1 MQLNFNDIEEAIS
14 DLRLGKMI
22 IVVDDKD
29 RENEGDLVL
38 AAEKVTT
45 DAINF
50 MITNAKGLVCVPMT
64 EKRLTELGIGQMTE
78 DNTESMRTAFTV
90 SVDADKRFGV
100 TTGISPSDRAATI
113 KVLISPSSKP
123 QDLSKPGHI
132 FPIKAR
138 EGGVL
143 RRAGHT
149 EAAVDLAR
157 LAGLYEAGVICE
169 IIGANGQMLRGE
181 GLFSFAS
188 EHGLKIITI
197 EDLITYRVRNE
208 KLIRKAS
215 SVKMPSAYGD
225 FVSYAYE
232 DILTGDLHI
241 ALVKGDV
248 RGKKNVLVRVHSECF
263 TGDVLRSRRCDCGE
277 QLERSLKLI
286 DKEGLGVLLYMRQ
299 EGRGIG
305 LKHKLK
311 AYELQDGGLDTV
323 EANEKLGF
331 AADLRDYGIG
341 AQILRELGLSTIR
354 LLTNNPRKI
363 VGIEGYGLK
372 VVERFPIEVKPNEH
386 NEKYLKTKSEK
397 LGHILSY
404 NSVKDSEPFN
414 AEQRRILS

>member
-1 MQLNFNDIEEAIS
+1 MQLKFNTIKEALS
-14 DLRLGKMI
+14 DLSSGRMI
-22 IVVDDKD
+22 IVVDDQD

-38 AAEKVTT
+38 AAEKVT
-45 DAINF
+45 AESINF

-64 EKRLTELGIGQMTE
+64 EKRLSELEISQMTE
-78 DNTESMRTAFTV
+78 NNTESMRTAFTV
-90 SVDADKRFGV
+90 SVDADKKFGI

-113 KVLISPSSKP
+113 KVLLDPSTKP

-169 IIGANGQMLRGE
+169 IIGSDGRMLRGDS
-181 GLFSFAS
+181 LFEFAQK
-188 EHGLKIITI
+188 HGLKIITI
-197 EDLITYRVRNE
+197 EDLINYRVRNE
-208 KLIRKAS
+208 LLVKMTS
-215 SVKMPSAYGD
+215 SVRMPSGYGD
-225 FVSYAYE
+225 FIANAYE
-232 DILTGDLHI
+232 DVLTGELHL

-248 RGKKNVLVRVHSECF
+248 KGRSDVLVRVHSECF
-263 TGDVLRSRRCDCGE
+263 TGDVFRSRRCDCGE
-277 QLERSLKLI
+277 QLEKSLKMI
-286 DKEGLGVLLYMRQ
+286 EKEGSGVLLYMRQ

-323 EANEKLGF
+323 EANEELGF

-341 AQILRELGLSTIR
+341 AQILRDLGLSTIR

-372 VVERFPIEVKPNEH
+372 VVQRLPIEITPNEH
-386 NEKYLKTKSEK
+386 NERYLRTKSEK

-404 NSVKDSEPFN
+404 NSID
-414 AEQRRILS
+414 A

>member
-1 MQLNFNDIEEAIS
+1 MQLKFNTIKEALS
-14 DLRLGKMI
+14 DLSNGRMI
-22 IVVDDKD
+22 IVVDDQD

-38 AAEKVTT
+38 AAEKVT
-45 DAINF
+45 AESINF

-64 EKRLTELGIGQMTE
+64 EKRLSELEISQMTE
-78 DNTESMRTAFTV
+78 NNTESMRTAFTV
-90 SVDADKRFGV
+90 SVDADKKFGI

-113 KVLISPSSKP
+113 KVLLDPSAKP

-169 IIGANGQMLRGE
+169 IIGPDGRMLRGDS
-181 GLFSFAS
+181 LFEFAQK
-188 EHGLKIITI
+188 HGLKIITI

-208 KLIRKAS
+208 IQVKMTS
-215 SVKMPSAYGD
+215 SVRMPSDFGD
-225 FVSYAYE
+225 FTAKAFE
-232 DILTGDLHI
+232 DVLTGELHL

-248 RGKKNVLVRVHSECF
+248 KEKSDVLVRVHSECF
-263 TGDVLRSRRCDCGE
+263 TGDVFRSRRCDCGE
-277 QLERSLKLI
+277 QLQKSLKMI
-286 DKEGLGVLLYMRQ
+286 EKEGSGVLLYMRQ

-323 EANEKLGF
+323 EANEELGF
-331 AADLRDYGIG
+331 DADLRDYGIG

-372 VVERFPIEVKPNEH
+372 VVQRLPIEITPNEH
-386 NEKYLKTKSEK
+386 NERYLRTKSEK

-404 NSVKDSEPFN
+404 NSIDV
-414 AEQRRILS
+414 

>member
-1 MQLNFNDIEEAIS
+1 MQLKFNSIEEAVS
-14 DLRLGKMI
+14 DLKQGKMI

-29 RENEGDLVL
+29 RENEGDIVL

-45 DAINF
+45 DSINF
-50 MITNAKGLVCVPMT
+50 MITNAKGLVCIPMT
-64 EKRLTELGIGQMTE
+64 EKRLAELEIEQMTE
-78 DNTESMRTAFTV
+78 SNTESMRTAFTV
-90 SVDADKRFGV
+90 SVDADKKFGV

-113 KVLISPSSKP
+113 KVLMDPASKP
-123 QDLSKPGHI
+123 QDLSRPGHV

-169 IIGANGQMLRGE
+169 IIGKDGQMLRGE
-181 GLFSFAS
+181 VLFEFAR
-188 EHGLKIITI
+188 EHGLKIMTI
-197 EDLITYRVRNE
+197 EDLINYRIRNE
-208 KLIRKAS
+208 KLIKRTS
-215 SVKMPSAYGD
+215 SSKMPTAYGD

-232 DILTGDLHI
+232 DMLTGDLHV
-241 ALVKGDV
+241 ALVKGSV
-248 RGKKNVLVRVHSECF
+248 SGKKNVLVRVHSECF
-263 TGDVLRSRRCDCGE
+263 TGDILRSRRCDCGE

-286 DKEGLGVLLYMRQ
+286 EEEGTGVVLYMRQ

-311 AYELQDGGLDTV
+311 AYELQDSGLDTV

-331 AADLRDYGIG
+331 DADLRDYGIG
-341 AQILRELGLSTIR
+341 AQILMDLGLSTIR

-372 VVERFPIEVKPNEH
+372 VVERLPVEIKPNKH
-386 NEKYLKTKSEK
+386 NERYLRTKSEK

-404 NSVKDSEPFN
+404 NGVKDD
-414 AEQRRILS
+414 RIG